1 MIIVSFKNL
10 SEVFRVAKYE
20 KMWRRFIVGESEI
33 LNYMYLLPMMLLFV
47 NARKIITEL

>member
-1 MIIVSFKNL
+1 MIIVSFKKL
-10 SEVFRVAKYE
+10 SEVFRMVKYE
-20 KMWRRFIVGESEI
+20 KMWRCFIVGESGI